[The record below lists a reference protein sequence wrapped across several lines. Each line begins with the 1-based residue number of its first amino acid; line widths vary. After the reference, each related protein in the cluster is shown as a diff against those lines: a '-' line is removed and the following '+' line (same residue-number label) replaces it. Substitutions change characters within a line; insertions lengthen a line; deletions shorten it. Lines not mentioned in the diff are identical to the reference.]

1 MNPKTDSVLPAQLT
15 RLAKALRSLH
25 KLLIERETQH
35 FGSVANPLE
44 HLALVTNHP
53 QFAWLQKLSGLMVE
67 LDEQLDD
74 VESITVAMA
83 SAYRNAIERLIG
95 PQAASDAPFR
105 SRYVE
110 FLHESP
116 NVAIAHGEVRKA
128 LAELPA
134 SPDTPPPIF

>member
-1 MNPKTDSVLPAQLT
+1 MDPKTDAVLPAHMT
-15 RLAKALRSLH
+15 RLAKALRGLH

-67 LDEQLDD
+67 LDEQIDD
-74 VESITVAMA
+74 VESITPAMA
-83 SAYRNAIERLIG
+83 GAYRNAVERLIG
-95 PQAASDAPFR
+95 PQPADDALFR

-128 LAELPA
+128 LTELPA
-134 SPDTPPPIF
+134 SLDKLPPVA

>member
-1 MNPKTDSVLPAQLT
+1 MDPKSDSALPTQLT
-15 RLAKALRSLH
+15 RLAKALRGLH

-35 FGSVANPLE
+35 FGSVATPLE
-44 HLALVTNHP
+44 HLALVTSHP

-74 VESITVAMA
+74 AESITVAMA
-83 SAYRNAIERLIG
+83 GAYRDAVERLIG
-95 PQAASDAPFR
+95 PQPANDELFR

-134 SPDTPPPIF
+134 TLDKLPPVS